1 MANFS
6 AMSQPFFSVES
17 WSLFPKERMKLYDLL
32 QETNVCALHS
42 WSLIFIVKF
51 YCIPYL
57 SQAELRVTRS
67 FSLIIVLNVLRE
79 SLIKEICTW
88 TFTTMRMQVSGVMFI
103 SGDVHFCEI
112 ARYDCGLSYPLY
124 DFTSSGIT
132 QGVEELAPPPLSYI
146 LAFAALITPNTLR
159 VYNPRCRYHSCV
171 YGICHFFLHQFSS
184 FLLSIMDCMLKVNKN
199 PFSANLFS
207 HLSFGE
213 IFSFLC
219 CFHRKLDKGDF
230 DFPRQYFL
238 QCMMDTFVLLL
249 QYMQESRTLEDS
261 RSIGMLILLLSMSTL
276 EMCMEYLY

>member
-1 MANFS
+1 VANFS

-171 YGICHFFLHQFSS
+171 YGKQNFGGLEINWDADPVAINVDIRDVHGVPVLGTS
-184 FLLSIMDCMLKVNKN
+184 FTLN
-199 PFSANLFS
+199 
-207 HLSFGE
+207 E
-213 IFSFLC
+213 
-219 CFHRKLDKGDF
+219 
-230 DFPRQYFL
+230 L
-238 QCMMDTFVLLL
+238 QPGYQRVQPPQHGQVQRHC
-249 QYMQESRTLEDS
+249 TLEIELPWHQRYLLAILFFGTLS
-261 RSIGMLILLLSMSTL
+261 VCAGLISIYLVNGIISVIKRRSTQKPKPD
-276 EMCMEYLY
+276 

>member
-1 MANFS
+1 MT
-6 AMSQPFFSVES
+6 FFRRLMYV
-17 WSLFPKERMKLYDLL
+17 LFTHGL
-32 QETNVCALHS
+32 
-42 WSLIFIVKF
+42 LIFIVKF
-51 YCIPYL
+51 YYIPYL
-57 SQAELRVTRS
+57 SQAQLRVTSS
-67 FSLIIVLNVLRE
+67 FSLIIVLNILRE

-88 TFTTMRMQVSGVMFI
+88 TSTNMWMQVSGVMFI

-146 LAFAALITPNTLR
+146 LAFAAWITPNTLR

-171 YGICHFFLHQFSS
+171 YGICHFFLCQFSS

-230 DFPRQYFL
+230 DFPPEYFL
-238 QCMMDTFVLLL
+238 QCMMDTYVLLL
-249 QYMQESRTLEDS
+249 QYMQESRTLEDL
-261 RSIGMLILLLSMSTL
+261 RSIGMLILLLSMLTL

>member
-1 MANFS
+1 VANFS

-17 WSLFPKERMKLYDLL
+17 WNLFPKERMKLYDLL
-32 QETNVCALHS
+32 QETNVRAPYS
-42 WSLIFIVKF
+42 WSLIFVVKF
-51 YCIPYL
+51 YYIPYL
-57 SQAELRVTRS
+57 SQAQSRVTSS
-67 FSLIIVLNVLRE
+67 FSLIIVLNILRE

-88 TFTTMRMQVSGVMFI
+88 TFATMRMQVSGVMFI

-146 LAFAALITPNTLR
+146 LAFAAWLTPNTLR

-171 YGICHFFLHQFSS
+171 YGICHFFLRQFSS
-184 FLLSIMDCMLKVNKN
+184 LLSIMDCMLKVNKN

-207 HLSFGE
+207 CLSFQE
-213 IFSFLC
+213 FFSFLY

-230 DFPRQYFL
+230 DFPTQYFL
-238 QCMMDTFVLLL
+238 QSMMDTYVLLL
-249 QYMQESRTLEDS
+249 QYMQESRTLEDL
-261 RSIGMLILLLSMSTL
+261 RSIGMLILLLSMLTL